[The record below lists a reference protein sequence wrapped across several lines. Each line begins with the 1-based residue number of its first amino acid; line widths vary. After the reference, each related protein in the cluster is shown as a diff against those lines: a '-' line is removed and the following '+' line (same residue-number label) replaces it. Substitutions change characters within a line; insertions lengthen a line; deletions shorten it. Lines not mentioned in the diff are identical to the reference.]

1 MVFVFVWQHHLVLV
15 IRSQLREGIFHS
27 SLTHCQRR
35 DPIKRILL
43 KALFVIAFLVPWT
56 LSMASISAPIDD
68 GLINDQSVPCPRKAC
83 VIRDR
88 RSRYSMI
95 AGERPAGDFS
105 LLFLFEDVFVPNLFG
120 FQTDLRPRLNPLA
133 PIRIE
138 KVGDF
143 DSKFE

>member
-1 MVFVFVWQHHLVLV
+1 MVAN
-15 IRSQLREGIFHS
+15 FHS
-27 SLTHCQRR
+27 NVCQQHSENLQLSMRFLQPNFR
-35 DPIKRILL
+35 SGLDPIKRILL

-143 DSKFE
+143 DSKFV